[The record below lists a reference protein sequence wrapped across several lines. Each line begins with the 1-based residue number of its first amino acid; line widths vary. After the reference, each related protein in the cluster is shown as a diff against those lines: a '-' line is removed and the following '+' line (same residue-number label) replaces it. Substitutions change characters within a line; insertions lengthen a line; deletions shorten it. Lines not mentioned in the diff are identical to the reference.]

1 MPIKS
6 NNTAQSVVVTPQA
19 MRESVS
25 VAYPEMEGD
34 LFLMES
40 ARLNR
45 EILTE
50 ATSILNEMEN
60 GNNGSTSSSSS
71 DKDPSGSIGPSGK
84 PNSSTPS
91 ISNTNPNSS
100 NLGGK

>member
-6 NNTAQSVVVTPQA
+6 NNTAQSVVTPQV

-50 ATSILNEMEN
+50 ATNILNEME
-60 GNNGSTSSSSS
+60 NGSTSSSSS

-91 ISNTNPNSS
+91 ISSTNPNSS
-100 NLGGK
+100 NPGGK

>member
-6 NNTAQSVVVTPQA
+6 NNTAQSVVTPQA

-25 VAYPEMEGD
+25 VTYPEMEGD

-60 GNNGSTSSSSS
+60 GSTSSSSS
-71 DKDPSGSIGPSGK
+71 DKDSSGSIGPSGK
-84 PNSSTPS
+84 PNGSTPS
-91 ISNTNPNSS
+91 ISSTNPNSS
-100 NLGGK
+100 NPGGK